1 MDDFDRLCREQEG
14 LVYRYLLSLC
24 RDGALAEELT
34 AETFYRA
41 YLHIGSF
48 RGECRVETWLCGIAR
63 SAFFREQKRRKRLC
77 PQEEASALPAR
88 DDLLERF
95 HDREQALAIH
105 RALHRLKEP
114 GREVF
119 TLRVLGELS
128 FQEIAAVFSRTESWA
143 KMTFYRAKA
152 QLIQELEETHEHQL

>member
-1 MDDFDRLCREQEG
+1 MDAFDQLCREQER

-24 RDGALAEELT
+24 RDEGLAEELT
-34 AETFYRA
+34 AETFFQA
-41 YLHIGSF
+41 YLHIGRF
-48 RGECRVETWLCGIAR
+48 RGECRVETWLCRIAR
-63 SAFFREQKRRKRLC
+63 NAFFKEQKRQKRLC
-77 PQEEASALPAR
+77 PQEEADMLPVR

-128 FQEIAAVFSRTESWA
+128 FREIAAVFSRTESWA

>member
-63 SAFFREQKRRKRLC
+63 SAFFREQKRQKRLC
-77 PQEEASALPAR
+77 PQEEAAALPAR

-119 TLRVLGELS
+119 TLRVLGGAELPGDRRRV
-128 FQEIAAVFSRTESWA
+128 FQDGILGKNDLLPGKGPTDPRIGGDT
-143 KMTFYRAKA
+143 
-152 QLIQELEETHEHQL
+152 

>member
-77 PQEEASALPAR
+77 PQEDAAALPAR

-95 HDREQALAIH
+95 HDREQALAAITIGAARIAGIADQVGSLTPGKDADIVITH
-105 RALHRLKEP
+105 GDPLDMLCQVRKVWIDGRLVK
-114 GREVF
+114 G
-119 TLRVLGELS
+119 
-128 FQEIAAVFSRTESWA
+128 
-143 KMTFYRAKA
+143 
-152 QLIQELEETHEHQL
+152 